1 MKRILIINYEYPPL
15 GGGGGVAAKK
25 LAEAWSKMGYRVDY
39 ITTLAAG
46 LKKYE
51 KINGVRVYRIPVI
64 GKRMQENAGMLS
76 LLTFPVCA
84 YKLADSLCKKN
95 AYEFINTHF
104 AVPSG
109 PLGVWM
115 AKKYDVKHILSTYGG
130 DIYDPTKRFSPHK
143 WYLLRKCVSWVLKYS
158 DVIVPE
164 SNNIKNYME
173 KYYTFD
179 SHKMV
184 VIPIPYTKVSFEP
197 VKRNTIGMDENQ
209 KYLISVG
216 RLVKRKGY
224 EFLLDVIGELP
235 DVKLI
240 IVGNGPMMERLKR
253 KTFQLQIDD
262 RVIFQGNVSEERK
275 FQYLQNSDI
284 YILSSV
290 HEGFGIVLQEAMQV
304 GLPIVSTDFGG
315 QTDLIKN
322 QVNGLLVRYGNKKM
336 MKKAILRLLTD
347 EKMAAHMKA
356 VNLKNIE
363 LYKSEKIAEK
373 YLKCIGIKEVDGIIT
388 EE

>member
-25 LAEAWSKMGYRVDY
+25 LAEAWSKMGYCVDY
-39 ITTLAAG
+39 ITTWTVG

-64 GKRMQENAGMLS
+64 GKRGKENAGMLS

-84 YKLADSLCKKN
+84 YKTADRLCKQN
-95 AYEFINTHF
+95 SYEFINTHF

-115 AKKYDVKHILSTYGG
+115 SEKYGVKHILSTYGG
-130 DIYDPTKRFSPHK
+130 DIYDPTKKFSPHK
-143 WYLLRKCVSWVLKYS
+143 WYILKKCVSWVLNHA

-164 SNNIKNYME
+164 SENIRKYTE
-173 KYYTFD
+173 KYYKFD
-179 SHKMV
+179 RHKMV
-184 VIPIPYTKVSFEP
+184 IIPIPYTKVSFAP
-197 VKRNTIGMDENQ
+197 VKRHTIGMKEKQ

-224 EFLLDVIGELP
+224 EFLLDVVSDIP

-240 IVGNGPMMERLKR
+240 IVGNGPMMDQLKR
-253 KTFQLQIDD
+253 KALELQITD
-262 RVIFQGNVSEERK
+262 RVIFTGNISEEQK
-275 FQYLQNSDI
+275 FQYMQNADI
-284 YILSSV
+284 YVLSSV
-290 HEGFGIVLQEAMQV
+290 HEGFGIVIQEAMQV

-315 QTDLIKN
+315 QTDLIIHKE
-322 QVNGLLVRYGNKKM
+322 NGLLVKYGNKKM
-336 MKKAILRLLTD
+336 MKNAILRLLTD
-347 EKMAAHMKA
+347 QKMAAHMKA
-356 VNLKNIE
+356 VNLKKIKE
-363 LYKSEKIAEK
+363 YRSEKIAEK
-373 YLKCIGIKEVDGIIT
+373 YLKCIGINEVD
-388 EE
+388 E